1 MESPFPGFFVLLF
14 FRSRFSARAF
24 RLSPLFLLPREPF
37 SFFPRFGPPPSRSPE
52 RIVGG
57 TVDIVDLDVVVITAG
72 TTGRLLVMNGERVV
86 IVVVVAAAAA
96 IIGLVG
102 LLSVAVVV

>member
-1 MESPFPGFFVLLF
+1 
-14 FRSRFSARAF
+14 
-24 RLSPLFLLPREPF
+24 
-37 SFFPRFGPPPSRSPE
+37 
-52 RIVGG
+52 
-57 TVDIVDLDVVVITAG
+57 
-72 TTGRLLVMNGERVV
+72 MNGERVV

>member
-1 MESPFPGFFVLLF
+1 
-14 FRSRFSARAF
+14 
-24 RLSPLFLLPREPF
+24 
-37 SFFPRFGPPPSRSPE
+37 
-52 RIVGG
+52 
-57 TVDIVDLDVVVITAG
+57 VVITAG